1 MLMPNKIIKP
11 VDSLFSIS
19 AFILKILHEQKLTI
33 DEIHEGLN
41 SIYYK
46 KVSLEKVL
54 LSLNFLYQIGKVE
67 LNNEIITVKI

>member
-19 AFILKILHEQKLTI
+19 AFILKIVNEQKLTI
-33 DEIHEGLN
+33 DEIHESLN
-41 SIYYK
+41 RAYYK

-67 LNNEIITVKI
+67 LNDETITIKI